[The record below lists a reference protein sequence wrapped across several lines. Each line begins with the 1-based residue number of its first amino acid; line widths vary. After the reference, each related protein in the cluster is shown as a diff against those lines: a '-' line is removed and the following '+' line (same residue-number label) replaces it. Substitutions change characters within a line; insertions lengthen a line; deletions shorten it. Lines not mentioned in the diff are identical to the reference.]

1 MTRQP
6 GKAAAAKTQ
15 NGNGKGRRGRVNALP
30 RQRMFNQGVQ
40 VTQQIST
47 GVPSIT
53 SRRDRIVVV
62 NRELIATVSGT
73 ATAGVVPTGG
83 MGVTFSYGPANSISP
98 TLPTNSWSR
107 GLATLYDKYAV
118 KRLTM
123 SFQPALPVTTGG
135 VVGMWFDSEPGLISA
150 SGSGPATVFDNLSG
164 NMNAKTTSVHEPMQ
178 IQVRADQLNRLP
190 QYITTT
196 APGGSIPT
204 SIASPGTMVLTWS
217 AITLPNASAA
227 GATTLGYFWIDYE
240 IEFINPSNP
249 ST

>member
-1 MTRQP
+1 M
-6 GKAAAAKTQ
+6 
-15 NGNGKGRRGRVNALP
+15 NALP

-73 ATAGVVPTGG
+73 AATGVVPTGG
-83 MGVTFSYGPANSISP
+83 MGIAFSYGNEV
-98 TLPTNSWSR
+98 TLPALPANSWSR
-107 GLATLYDKYAV
+107 GLALLYDKYTV

-135 VVGMWFDSEPGLISA
+135 VVGMWFDSDPGITFTS
-150 SGSGPATVFDNLSG
+150 PAFANLSG
-164 NMNAKTTSVHEPMQ
+164 NMNAKTTSIHEPMQ
-178 IQVRADQLNRLP
+178 IQVKPDQLNRLP
-190 QYITTT
+190 QYITG
-196 APGGSIPT
+196 PGGSDT
-204 SIASPGTMVLTWS
+204 TSPGVMVMTWS
-217 AITLPNASAA
+217 AITLPNAATA